1 MLYTAK
7 LFLYWIIMGNDA
19 IDTALDQVR
28 QLKDILLRRRL
39 FQGYS
44 GWPRIISGSLALA
57 TAWWLARFASPTDP
71 IPHLKGWGLLLTASL
86 AVNYGA
92 LAWWFFSHAENRR
105 NPSSIKPALDAVPSL
120 AAGAVMSIALILA
133 KNYDLLFGCW
143 MLMYGLAQTTYTS
156 QLTRGVYFTGI
167 VYMVF
172 GSVLAFQTAP
182 FTDPW
187 PMGWM
192 FFLGEIAGG
201 LCLLQQKE
209 DLA

>member
-1 MLYTAK
+1 
-7 LFLYWIIMGNDA
+7 MGSES
-19 IDTALDQVR
+19 IDSALEQVR

-44 GWPRIISGSLALA
+44 GWPRIISGPLAL
-57 TAWWLARFASPTDP
+57 LAAFILSREFVPANNM
-71 IPHLKGWGLLLTASL
+71 IHLFGWGLLLAAAL
-86 AVNYGA
+86 VVNYGA
-92 LAWWFFSHAENRR
+92 LAWWFFGHDENRQ

-120 AAGAVMSIALILA
+120 AAGGILSLALIMTDHF
-133 KNYDLLFGCW
+133 NLLFGCW

-156 QLTRGVYFTGI
+156 QLTRGVYYTGL
-167 VYMVF
+167 VYMLF
-172 GSVLAFQTAP
+172 GSVLALQAGP